1 MSLRIVAGSKGGS
14 RLVSLPGLATRPM
27 SERARQAVFSMLGE
41 RVVDATVLDLFAGS
55 GALALEALSRG
66 AATAVFVENA
76 SAAVEII
83 ARNIGKLRFF
93 DRARVIQTDVFCPDS
108 YADQS
113 LHSDVI
119 FIDPPYEM
127 VRAVTA
133 KGRFGKF
140 LAELAERDVLK
151 SDGIIV
157 LGHHRTSTVEE
168 NFGRVTLTDR
178 RNYGT
183 NGVSFLEIEGSREVP

>member
-14 RLVSLPGLATRPM
+14 RLISLGGLATRPM
-27 SERARQAVFSMLGE
+27 GERARQAVFSMLGE

-66 AATAVFVENA
+66 AAAAIFVENA
-76 SAAVEII
+76 PDAVEII
-83 ARNIGKLRFF
+83 GRNIGKLGFS
-93 DRARVIQTDVFCPDS
+93 DRARVIQADVLCPDL
-108 YADQS
+108 YADQGS
-113 LHSDVI
+113 HSDVI

-127 VRAVTA
+127 VRVVTA
-133 KGRFGKF
+133 EGHFGMF

-168 NFGRVTLTDR
+168 NFGPLTLADR

-183 NGVSFLEIEGSREVP
+183 NGVSFLEIARRS